1 MDQLREAGVPVTQVR
16 YAAIIHDFV
25 MVNSMHDTHAT
36 KAAVAQ
42 AVAVL
47 KEALHG

>member
-1 MDQLREAGVPVTQVR
+1 MTQVR
-16 YAAIIHDFV
+16 YGGIIHDFV
-25 MVNSMHDTHAT
+25 MVNAMHDTHAA